1 MKIDIPRRQFLAS
14 ISAATA
20 ASASQFSFAQKSAPQ
35 DGIQWRDVKEW
46 GIEGQGWHSDQM
58 ENFFDRLPARAKGV
72 VRDAVWNLSRHSAGM
87 LTRFQTNASEIWID
101 HEVTSSNLAMPHM
114 PATGVSGIDL
124 YASTREGHSR
134 WLAVTRPNSTRTKT
148 KLVSNLSAGQREFT
162 AYLPLYNGTKSLKF
176 GVPEGKIF
184 KPIPPRKS
192 KPIVFYG
199 TSITHGACASRPGMP
214 HPAILGRRLGHPII
228 NLGFSGN
235 GRMEPEVGQFLCEL
249 DPLIYVI
256 DCLPNMIGREVAERA
271 EKLVLQLREARPDT
285 PILLVE
291 DRTYAHSPFIPS
303 LQRRHH
309 DSRNAL
315 KAAFAS
321 LVANG
326 QDKIS
331 YLDGDELLGEDR
343 DDTTDGSHPNDLGFY
358 RQANAM
364 EPKLRELG
372 A

>member
-1 MKIDIPRRQFLAS
+1 MKIDIPRRQFWPVSLQQQPPQ
-14 ISAATA
+14 
-20 ASASQFSFAQKSAPQ
+20 SQFSFAQESAPQ

-58 ENFFDRLPARAKGV
+58 ENFFDCLPARAKGV
-72 VRDAVWNLSRHSAGM
+72 VRRGVESKSTFCWHAHPVPDECFGDLDRP
-87 LTRFQTNASEIWID
+87 R
-101 HEVTSSNLAMPHM
+101 VTSSNLAAAYAGH
-114 PATGVSGIDL
+114 GVSGIDL

-176 GVPEGKIF
+176 GVPEGT
-184 KPIPPRKS
+184 RSNRSHLES
-192 KPIVFYG
+192 KLLY
-199 TSITHGACASRPGMP
+199 SMELNHARCLRS
-214 HPAILGRRLGHPII
+214 GRVCRTRQYFGDDSDTRL
-228 NLGFSGN
+228 LTGFQN
-235 GRMEPEVGQFLCEL
+235 GRMEPQVGQFLCEL

-271 EKLVLQLREARPDT
+271 EKLVLQLREALPDT

-309 DSRNAL
+309 DSRSAL

-331 YLDGDELLGEDR
+331 YLDGDELLGEDETIPR
-343 DDTTDGSHPNDLGFY
+343 MVLTQTT
-358 RQANAM
+358 
-364 EPKLRELG
+364 
-372 A
+372 